1 MSVLDWVLNIKKWFT
16 FEDETLKKGE
26 TAMKF
31 IKSINK
37 EMILITVW
45 FVMIFKFFLSGNS
58 EKLFTSQYFLYIFLG
73 LPIILLLFRMCNAQG
88 ETGNWLKTQ
97 LENPKMLAA
106 KVIGVVLFIAFF
118 SWSIDSG
125 NTENAMFFFNI
136 IFFAI
141 LIVGVLLLFRTLKG
155 VIYSIEGWLGILG
168 RIVFFI
174 PCAISDFFFYLMGQF
189 KKSPFVGYV
198 LIAIEIVIIL
208 LYKYPK

>member
-1 MSVLDWVLNIKKWFT
+1 MSGIPEPLLKIIRWFS

-73 LPIILLLFRMCNAQG
+73 LPILLILFQLFNKYDDDKTNTKSIFTKIL
-88 ETGNWLKTQ
+88 EWFKTQ
-97 LENPKMLAA
+97 LENPKILIA
-106 KVIGVVLFIAFF
+106 KVIGIGLFIALF
-118 SWSIDSG
+118 SWIIDSG

-136 IFFAI
+136 IPQIANPH
-141 LIVGVLLLFRTLKG
+141 
-155 VIYSIEGWLGILG
+155 SI
-168 RIVFFI
+168 
-174 PCAISDFFFYLMGQF
+174 
-189 KKSPFVGYV
+189 
-198 LIAIEIVIIL
+198 
-208 LYKYPK
+208 